1 MIKAVK
7 KGFIM
12 TAMLL
17 LIGCSGGS
25 KKGMEVPDT
34 TFANLHETTL
44 SGIELQGDFSLTYN
58 CKVENSSGTL
68 DKSELEFDLT
78 YDGITLHMP
87 LFDGKTFLSYEDGT
101 VYEFTEEDK
110 AKGRKEPGS
119 VYSSN
124 KIPSNGVELTI
135 NLNRSGAVISG
146 EATYE
151 GGAMGKGNHQFWI
164 YHYFSDVKLPETMTL
179 QVTGQDVQVSKA
191 AYILK

>member
-58 CKVENSSGTL
+58 CKVENSFGTL
-68 DKSELEFDLT
+68 ENSELEFDLK
-78 YDGITLHMP
+78 YDGRCL
-87 LFDGKTFLSYEDGT
+87 
-101 VYEFTEEDK
+101 TERLLCLMRMVPCMNLQK
-110 AKGRKEPGS
+110 
-119 VYSSN
+119 
-124 KIPSNGVELTI
+124 KIRPREEKNQALYTAPI
-135 NLNRSGAVISG
+135 RFR
-146 EATYE
+146 ATE
-151 GGAMGKGNHQFWI
+151 WN
-164 YHYFSDVKLPETMTL
+164 
-179 QVTGQDVQVSKA
+179 
-191 AYILK
+191 

>member
-1 MIKAVK
+1 MMIVAIAALVGCYGGNS
-7 KGFIM
+7 KG
-12 TAMLL
+12 TPVENAEL
-17 LIGCSGGS
+17 
-25 KKGMEVPDT
+25 E
-34 TFANLHETTL
+34 ALHEKNQAEIPL
-44 SGIELQGDFSLTYN
+44 AGDFSLTYN
-58 CKVENSSGTL
+58 CKVENTFGTL
-68 DKSELEFDLT
+68 DNSELEFDLI
-78 YDGITLHMP
+78 YDGTTLHMP
-87 LFDGKTFLSYEDGT
+87 LFDGKTSLSYEDGT
-101 VYEFTEEDK
+101 SYEFTEEDK
-110 AKGRKEPGS
+110 TKGRKEPGS

-135 NLNRSGAVISG
+135 NLNRSGDVISG